1 MSSEMESDSGHAGLA
16 RPVIVSVVIATR
28 NDAQRVGFAIVSVLN
43 QTFSDFELI
52 VVNDHSTDETARV
65 LERFREAD
73 SRISVITNTKQ
84 LGRAGARNVGIM
96 LARGEFIAVLDSDD
110 MMFPERLSRQVEF
123 MRGNIAVGILGST
136 GVWEVGGQYYDGQSS
151 AIGKYLPTESPV
163 IRRYL
168 STGLMPILN
177 SSILCRKSVL
187 LSVGGYQ
194 SSIYSPIFNEDYI
207 TFRMLRSQTEF
218 ANLGD
223 PLILVCTDGL
233 VNPKVIR
240 NKLREMNKY
249 EVHTLHDSMSVRR
262 ILRLV
267 VRGLMVW
274 LPDSFLGAL
283 YYHRL
288 NAWSFSRH
296 AETARALKRRIET
309 QKLAIERTGSMRG
322 IET

>member
-1 MSSEMESDSGHAGLA
+1 MESDSNHS
-16 RPVIVSVVIATR
+16 RRSPPITVSVVIATR

-52 VVNDHSTDETARV
+52 VVNDNSTDGTARV

-73 SRISVITNTKQ
+73 SRISVITNTTQ
-84 LGRAGARNVGIM
+84 LGRAGARNAGI
-96 LARGEFIAVLDSDD
+96 LVARGEFIAVLDSDD

-123 MRGNIAVGILGST
+123 MRDNSAVGILGTSA
-136 GVWEVGGQYYDGQSS
+136 VFEMGGQYYD
-151 AIGKYLPTESPV
+151 AHTPTEARV

-168 STGLMPILN
+168 SSGQNNAVLN

-187 LSVGGYQ
+187 LSIGGYQ
-194 SSIYSPIFNEDYI
+194 SSVYSPIYNEDYI
-207 TFRMLRSQTEF
+207 TFRMLLSQTEF

-233 VNPKVIR
+233 VKPTVIKS
-240 NKLREMNKY
+240 KLREMNSY
-249 EVHTLHDSMSVRR
+249 EVHTLDGPVSARR
-262 ILRLV
+262 IVRLV
-267 VRGLMVW
+267 ARRLMLL
-274 LPDSFLGAL
+274 LPDSFFGAL

-288 NAWSFSRH
+288 HAMPFSQH
-296 AETARALKRRIET
+296 AETVRGLKRRIEE
-309 QKLAIERTGSMRG
+309 QKLTIERTGSMRG

>member
-1 MSSEMESDSGHAGLA
+1 MSIEMESNSSHA
-16 RPVIVSVVIATR
+16 RRSPPVIVSVVIATR
-28 NDAQRVGFAIVSVLN
+28 NDAERVGFAIVSVLN
-43 QTFSDFELI
+43 QTLSDFELI
-52 VVNDHSTDETARV
+52 VVNDNSNDGTARV
-65 LERFREAD
+65 LECFREAD
-73 SRISVITNTKQ
+73 SRISVITNTTQ
-84 LGRAGARNVGIM
+84 LGRAAARNVGIM
-96 LARGEFIAVLDSDD
+96 VARGEFIAVLDSDD

-123 MRGNIAVGILGST
+123 MRGNSAVGILGTSA
-136 GVWEVGGQYYDGQSS
+136 VFEMGGRYYDKHTPIDG
-151 AIGKYLPTESPV
+151 PV

-168 STGLMPILN
+168 SSGLMPILN

-194 SSIYSPIFNEDYI
+194 SSVYSPIFNEDYI
-207 TFRMLRSQTEF
+207 TFRMLLSQTEF

-223 PLILVCTDGL
+223 PLILVCPDGL

-240 NKLREMNKY
+240 NKLREMNTY
-249 EVHTLHDSMSVRR
+249 EIHTLHGSMSVSR

-288 NAWSFSRH
+288 HAWR
-296 AETARALKRRIET
+296 
-309 QKLAIERTGSMRG
+309 
-322 IET
+322 

>member
-1 MSSEMESDSGHAGLA
+1 MSSEMEPDSGHAGPA

-52 VVNDHSTDETARV
+52 VVNDNSTDGTARV

-73 SRISVITNTKQ
+73 SRISVITNTAQ

-96 LARGEFIAVLDSDD
+96 VARGEFIAVLDSDD

-123 MRGNIAVGILGST
+123 MRGNSAVGILGTS
-136 GVWEVGGQYYDGQSS
+136 GVFETGGQYYARHQ
-151 AIGKYLPTESPV
+151 PTESTV
-163 IRRYL
+163 IRRNL
-168 STGLMPILN
+168 NSGMMPFLN

-194 SSIYSPIFNEDYI
+194 RSAYSPVYNEDYV
-207 TFRMLRSQTEF
+207 TFRMLLSQTEF
-218 ANLGD
+218 ANLGE

-240 NKLREMNKY
+240 NKLRENNTY
-249 EVHTLHDSMSVRR
+249 EMHTLRGAMSARR
-262 ILRLV
+262 ILLLV
-267 VRGLMVW
+267 VRGLIAW
-274 LPDSFLGAL
+274 LPDSLLGAL

-288 NAWSFSRH
+288 RAWPLSQH
-296 AETARALKRRIET
+296 AETVRGLKRRFEE
-309 QKLAIERTGSMRG
+309 QKLTIERTDNMPGL
-322 IET
+322 ET

>member
-1 MSSEMESDSGHAGLA
+1 MEPDSGHAGPA

-52 VVNDHSTDETARV
+52 VVNDNSTDGTAGV

-73 SRISVITNTKQ
+73 SRISVITNTTQ
-84 LGRAGARNVGIM
+84 LGRAGARNVAIM
-96 LARGEFIAVLDSDD
+96 VARGEFIAVLDSDD

-123 MRGNIAVGILGST
+123 MRGNSAVGILGTS
-136 GVWEVGGQYYDGQSS
+136 GVWEIGGEYYDN
-151 AIGKYLPTESPV
+151 IGRRYPTESPV
-163 IRRYL
+163 IRRNL
-168 STGLMPILN
+168 SSGLMPILN

-194 SSIYSPIFNEDYI
+194 SSGHSPIFNEDYI
-207 TFRMLRSQTEF
+207 TFRMLLSQTEF
-218 ANLGD
+218 ANLAD
-223 PLILVCTDGL
+223 PLILVCTDSL

-240 NKLREMNKY
+240 HKLRENNAY
-249 EVHTLHDSMSVRR
+249 EMHTLHGSMSVRR
-262 ILRLV
+262 ILLLV
-267 VRGLMVW
+267 VRGLMVC

-288 NAWSFSRH
+288 RAWPLSQH
-296 AETARALKRRIET
+296 AETVRAMKRRIEA
-309 QKLAIERTGSMRG
+309 QKSTIERTGSMHG
-322 IET
+322 IEI